1 MSKRNLLRRLKSSSP
16 AAYLT
21 WDSNTMTLILHFRL
35 WRRLRSSGLYLF
47 LLLVP
52 ISQLIF
58 AQEMPLKADFG
69 DRRVVSRADTS
80 SPRATLQ
87 SFMQA
92 CDEISQLIQQERFLD
107 LNIPTHRASALRIL
121 DCLDTSELPEY
132 SKIERAG
139 EAAICLKE
147 VLDRVELPSLEEIP
161 DAEAFQQTDEQPSLF
176 RWRIPGTRITIARV
190 EEGPQ
195 RHEYLFTPGT
205 VERAA
210 DYFEDMKEIPYRTH
224 GRSTTPGLHRWY
236 ISAPKNPTIAS
247 LLDRL
252 PDWFRDKK
260 LGMTLWKWPGLLI
273 SLAAAVALMIG
284 VYWLHK
290 WTAVSS
296 RRKGLVFYCL
306 SIIVPSLAILVPIG
320 YKKFAGDYLSL
331 RGTPFYLVSFAADLV
346 TLIVTAVVVFG
357 ISNRVAEIFIA
368 SPKIH
373 PKGLDAQLIRILTKL
388 VGFACVAIIF
398 LEGGKHLGIPIT
410 TLMASAGV
418 GGLAIALAAQ
428 DTLKALFGTITLMAD
443 KPFRVGDRII
453 LQKYDG
459 VVEDIGLRST
469 RIRLLTGHQ
478 ATVPNDELARTDIE
492 NVSRRPHIRRVA
504 DIHLPLETSRK
515 LTEEAIEIVRQ
526 LLDNHEGMD
535 SEFPPRIFFNEF
547 NDDSFNLRLIYWYHP
562 PDYWQFQD
570 YSQRLNLEICKAFE
584 QRGIRFLLP
593 SKLAITSNE
602 GADEIKPA

>member
-1 MSKRNLLRRLKSSSP
+1 MISNFFFNLKPRLH
-16 AAYLT
+16 AQ
-21 WDSNTMTLILHFRL
+21 
-35 WRRLRSSGLYLF
+35 GCLF
-47 LLLVP
+47 LFLVHLLVP
-52 ISQLIF
+52 ILQLVG
-58 AQEMPLKADFG
+58 AEEMPLKADFG

-92 CDEISQLIQQERFLD
+92 CDEMSQLILQERFLD

-132 SKIERAG
+132 SKMERAG
-139 EAAICLKE
+139 EAAVCLKE
-147 VLDRVELPSLEEIP
+147 ILDRVELPSLEEIP

-195 RHEYLFTPGT
+195 RHEYLFSPGT

-210 DYFEDMKEIPYRTH
+210 GYFKDMEEIPYRTH
-224 GRSTTPGLHRWY
+224 GRATTPGLHRWY
-236 ISAPKNPTIAS
+236 ISAPKSPAVAS

-252 PDWFRDKK
+252 PNWFRDQTF
-260 LGMTLWKWPGLLI
+260 GMALWKWPGLLI
-273 SLAAAVALMIG
+273 SLAAAIALMIG
-284 VYWLHK
+284 VYWLQ
-290 WTAVSS
+290 
-296 RRKGLVFYCL
+296 RRISINTRRQGLISYCL
-306 SIIVPSLAILVPIG
+306 SIIVPSLAILIPIG

-331 RGTPFYLVSFAADLV
+331 RGTPMYLVSFAADLA
-346 TLIVTAVVVFG
+346 TLIATAVVVFG
-357 ISNRVAEIFIA
+357 ISNRIAEIFIS

-388 VGFACVAIIF
+388 VSFACVGIIF
-398 LEGGKHLGIPIT
+398 LEGGKYLGIPIT
-410 TLMASAGV
+410 TLLASAGV
-418 GGLAIALAAQ
+418 GGLAVALAAQ

-535 SEFPPRIFFNEF
+535 AEFPPRVFFNEF

-593 SKLAITSNE
+593 SKIAITSNDRSTD
-602 GADEIKPA
+602 GKLS